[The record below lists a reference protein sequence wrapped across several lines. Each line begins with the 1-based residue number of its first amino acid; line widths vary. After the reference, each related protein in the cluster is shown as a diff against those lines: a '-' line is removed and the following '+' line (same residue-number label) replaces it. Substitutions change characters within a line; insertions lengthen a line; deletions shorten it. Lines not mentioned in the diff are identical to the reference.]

1 MPFPP
6 LGPLPAGG
14 TVHLDR
20 GYDYQAVRDEL
31 AARGLH
37 GRIAERHKPVVEFYL
52 ALASA
57 IVTLGRL
64 IRQAWSCYRW
74 QTRPRRRP

>member
-1 MPFPP
+1 VDEQLRQAHP
-6 LGPLPAGG
+6 LHRA
-14 TVHLDR
+14 H
-20 GYDYQAVRDEL
+20 Q
-31 AARGLH
+31 
-37 GRIAERHKPVVEFYL
+37 PVVEFYL

-64 IRQAWSCYRW
+64 IPQAWSCYRW

>member
-1 MPFPP
+1 MNNYGK
-6 LGPLPAGG
+6 LIRC
-14 TVHLDR
+14 T
-20 GYDYQAVRDEL
+20 
-31 AARGLH
+31 
-37 GRIAERHKPVVEFYL
+37 ERHKPVIEFYL
-52 ALASA
+52 ALATA